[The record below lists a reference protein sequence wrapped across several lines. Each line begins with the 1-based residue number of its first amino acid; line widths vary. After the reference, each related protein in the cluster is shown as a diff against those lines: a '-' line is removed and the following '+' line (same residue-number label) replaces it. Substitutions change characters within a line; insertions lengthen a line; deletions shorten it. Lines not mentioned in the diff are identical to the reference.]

1 MASLPL
7 RRLQTYP
14 LRVEESKRAARGF
27 QYCNG
32 LEMFKSFDAFG
43 ENFNMKLDKQNS
55 VLKTSV
61 GSLLTILAYLVVLL
75 YTYLKVDVWVQKKD
89 VDIMQTKMIDHFPN
103 DYIVSH
109 DNLGLYLAIAFTD
122 YDTETEPI
130 LDKSYGEIIFN
141 AYEWGSD

>member
-1 MASLPL
+1 
-7 RRLQTYP
+7 
-14 LRVEESKRAARGF
+14 
-27 QYCNG
+27 
-32 LEMFKSFDAFG
+32 MFKSFDAFG

-61 GSLLTILAYLVVLL
+61 GSLLTILAYLVVIM

-109 DNLGLYLAIAFTD
+109 DLGLYLAIAFTD
-122 YDTETEPI
+122 YDSNSEPI
-130 LDKSYGEIIFN
+130 LDKSYGRLVFN
-141 AYEWGSD
+141 RYQWGIDSNGEYFVQ